1 MNLDG
6 DDELP
11 ALKAKPIRQ
20 PHTLSWCRGSIFAVL
35 ELYWD
40 KPKELWT
47 YKEDGSLEM
56 FTKQLDLENLL
67 EELIQE

>member
-1 MNLDG
+1 M
-6 DDELP
+6 
-11 ALKAKPIRQ
+11 
-20 PHTLSWCRGSIFAVL
+20 TLTIMV

-67 EELIQE
+67 EELNQE